1 MARCTLSGQRVGC
14 LRFPTNR
21 SSKASD
27 FRPSHTPAP
36 SWRNSFYP
44 QFLVSAGSRP
54 MTASGQ
60 NKRPISSCTSAQRRE
75 RTSTRP
81 PPDVRMCR
89 YSVPQRMSFR
99 RRTERRRLR
108 SFLRSFPSVA
118 FTKTGDPIIRPVNA
132 RSRSKRSSSRRARMV
147 SKSSAARGRATIP
160 PLFIGSLEF
169 AQIRSRFRRLYPRNG
184 LFGIAPFDVLL

>member
-1 MARCTLSGQRVGC
+1 MARTRCISALLFLTKLCPSIKQQETQEQSIVRVAVDLDHPLYALSGCQ
-14 LRFPTNR
+14 
-21 SSKASD
+21 
-27 FRPSHTPAP
+27 
-36 SWRNSFYP
+36 
-44 QFLVSAGSRP
+44 
-54 MTASGQ
+54 
-60 NKRPISSCTSAQRRE
+60 
-75 RTSTRP
+75 
-81 PPDVRMCR
+81 MCR

-184 LFGIAPFDVLL
+184 LFGIAPFDVLLCDPF

>member
-1 MARCTLSGQRVGC
+1 
-14 LRFPTNR
+14 
-21 SSKASD
+21 
-27 FRPSHTPAP
+27 
-36 SWRNSFYP
+36 
-44 QFLVSAGSRP
+44 
-54 MTASGQ
+54 
-60 NKRPISSCTSAQRRE
+60 
-75 RTSTRP
+75 
-81 PPDVRMCR
+81 MCR

-184 LFGIAPFDVLL
+184 LFGIAPFDVLLCDPFRFYWPAHADFALGWNARLKPSKRASTGLARRFSFGIKSCTTLGSSPVLPLRERSL